1 MVLKEKIKANQA
13 GIVLYG
19 LTPPSVETSE
29 QKALEVANTQLL
41 RLENS
46 QIDALVIY
54 DLQDEKERNKDKRTF
69 DFKDTLEPLNYY
81 KNYLK
86 QAKNAVIYKAV
97 SKYNNDE
104 LKEFFSAN
112 DDIISVFVGA
122 SSVNDKPRTSLNE
135 AYEIKEK
142 FAKNIT
148 LGGICIPERHASKK
162 TEHERMAHKIEQGCE
177 FFISQAV
184 CNLAHAKELISSYAK
199 ICEQKNIKKVPII
212 FTFTPCGDAKTM
224 NFMRWLGIDVPL
236 SFEQRL
242 LHSSNPLEMSIKTS
256 LDSFKELYS
265 FGAQNGISVGANI
278 ESISRKRVEIEASI
292 NLLDKINNFLKAEN

>member
-1 MVLKEKIKANQA
+1 MTLKEKIKANKA

-29 QKALEVANTQLL
+29 QKAKEVANTQLL
-41 RLENS
+41 RLENCLL
-46 QIDALVIY
+46 DALVIY

-69 DFKDTLEPLNYY
+69 PFKDTLEPLKYH

-86 QAKNAVIYKAV
+86 QAKDAIIYKAV

-104 LKEFFSAN
+104 LKEFLQAN
-112 DDIISVFVGA
+112 SDIISVFVGA
-122 SSVNDKPRTSLNE
+122 SSTNDRPKTTLNE

-162 TEHERMAHKIEQGCE
+162 NEHEKMVHKVGQGCE

-184 CNLAHAKELISSYAK
+184 CNLENAKELISAYAK
-199 ICEQKNIKKVPII
+199 ISAQNNTTKVPII
-212 FTFTPCGDAKTM
+212 FTFTPCGDAKTLS
-224 NFMRWLGIDVPL
+224 FMRWLGIDVPL
-236 SFEQRL
+236 QFEQRL
-242 LHSSNPLEMSIKTS
+242 LHSSNPLEMSIRTS
-256 LDSFKELYS
+256 LDGFAELYD
-265 FGAQNGISVGANI
+265 FGLENGVSVGANI
-278 ESISRKRVEIEASI
+278 ESISRKKVEIEASI
-292 NLLDKINNFLKAEN
+292 SLLNQINDFLKARN